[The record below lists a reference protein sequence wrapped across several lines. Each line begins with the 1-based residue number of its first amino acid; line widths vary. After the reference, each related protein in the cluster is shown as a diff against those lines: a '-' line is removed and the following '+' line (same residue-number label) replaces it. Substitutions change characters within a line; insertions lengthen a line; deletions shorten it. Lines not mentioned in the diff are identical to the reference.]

1 MWPIYIY
8 CLNSIKNKSADNK
21 SVQEMNESKLH
32 KTNLNPYSSKYR
44 ILKTI
49 LMVFAWISFGIN
61 QELARITLEDLKIL
75 LEVNYEGISFVILMR
90 FAGAMVSAV
99 FSGYLMNTFSLH
111 METIL
116 AVGKLLMATGNLFIS
131 TKKKKKKFIIF
142 NWYL

>member
-116 AVGKLLMATGNLFIS
+116 AVGKLLMATGNFFFS
-131 TKKKKKKFIIF
+131 KKKKKKKFIIF
-142 NWYL
+142 NF